1 MKKYPKILIITFLSL
16 IFSLFSPFPAF
27 SYDSDVT
34 LVLDT
39 QDSIDLPKNFRK
51 CADSE
56 ISKINSNLNLTNFD
70 DLKISGSAQFT
81 EQSLDLVLNAI
92 GKTYKII
99 DVDLREESHGFING
113 LAVSFKNSLNNANAG
128 LSLKEITNKEN
139 ELLSSIKLNEPLSL
153 SSSSSSIKEI
163 IPISVENEETLCKKR
178 LVDYFR
184 IPVTDGNL
192 PSPEMVSRF
201 VNFVNSLPENAW
213 LHFHCKA
220 GATRTTTFMIMY
232 DIMKNC
238 DFVSLNDIIDRQ
250 IFITNLPKAD
260 TVDFKTGRRLD
271 FFTEFYKSFKLKNS
285 KLSVCYF

>member
-70 DLKISGSAQFT
+70 DFKISGSAQFT

-250 IFITNLPKAD
+250 IFIANLPKAD

>member
-1 MKKYPKILIITFLSL
+1 MKKYPKLLIITFLSL

-113 LAVSFKNSLNNANAG
+113 LAVSFKNSLKNANAG

-184 IPVTDGNL
+184 LPVTDGNL
-192 PSPEMVSRF
+192 PSPEMVSSF

-250 IFITNLPKAD
+250 IFIANLPKAD
-260 TVDFKTGRRLD
+260 TVDFKTGRLLD

>member
-1 MKKYPKILIITFLSL
+1 MKKYPKLLIITFLSL

-39 QDSIDLPKNFRK
+39 QYSIDLPKNFRK

-113 LAVSFKNSLNNANAG
+113 LAVSFKNSLKNANAG

-250 IFITNLPKAD
+250 IFIANLPKAD

>member
-1 MKKYPKILIITFLSL
+1 MKKYTKILTITILSL

-178 LVDYFR
+178 LIDYFR

-250 IFITNLPKAD
+250 IFIANLPKAD
-260 TVDFKTGRRLD
+260 TVDFKTGRLLD

>member
-1 MKKYPKILIITFLSL
+1 MKKYPKLLIITFLSL

-113 LAVSFKNSLNNANAG
+113 LAVSFKNSLKNANAG

-250 IFITNLPKAD
+250 IFIANLPKAD